1 MITEKQDLIK
11 FCGADQEQETEII
24 GSIQEGVEKWVKNY
38 CHKDFE
44 STDYSEYYSGEGNLY
59 LQLDHYPITA
69 LTRVATGR
77 RTAIRVYN
85 SSTATSAT
93 VSVNSMG
100 LVFTKDD
107 TSDSTITF
115 TAYTTM
121 STVVSAINLLGNGWT
136 ATIESSD
143 YSSFKSSELVEMY
156 GKSAIDSNYVYLDMP
171 DEAIDNF
178 EVYTQRGE
186 IYKYGGWPEGY
197 RNIFVKYTA
206 GYSAST
212 MPEDLKLAIKIIC
225 KYTYQR
231 RNEESFGVQDYSAG
245 DVRVAMESGSI
256 PKEAIDI
263 LNRHRRILM

>member
-1 MITEKQDLIK
+1 MIIEKQDLIK

-24 GSIQEGVEKWVKNY
+24 GSIQEGVEKWIKNY

-44 STDYSEYYSGEGNLY
+44 STTYAEYYSGEGNLY

-77 RTAIRVYN
+77 RTAIRVIN
-85 SSTATSAT
+85 TSTATSAT
-93 VSVNSMG
+93 VSVNSTG
-100 LVFTKDD
+100 LIFTKDD

-115 TAYTTM
+115 ATYTTM

-171 DEAIDNF
+171 EEAIDNF

-186 IYKYGGWPEGY
+186 IYKFGGWPEGY
-197 RNIFVKYTA
+197 RNIYVKYTA
-206 GYSAST
+206 GYSAIT
-212 MPEDLKLAIKIIC
+212 MPKDLQLAIKIIV
-225 KYTYQR
+225 KSVYQK
-231 RNEESFGVQDYSAG
+231 RNDDSYSVKDYSVG
-245 DVRVAMESGSI
+245 DVRIAMEDGDI
-256 PKEAIDI
+256 PKEAVNI
-263 LNRHRRILM
+263 LNRHRRILI